1 MKILVFLALD
11 KKAETYQCRPFGVVI
26 TKAEVYDV

>member
-11 KKAETYQCRPFGVVI
+11 KNAEPYQFRPVGVVI